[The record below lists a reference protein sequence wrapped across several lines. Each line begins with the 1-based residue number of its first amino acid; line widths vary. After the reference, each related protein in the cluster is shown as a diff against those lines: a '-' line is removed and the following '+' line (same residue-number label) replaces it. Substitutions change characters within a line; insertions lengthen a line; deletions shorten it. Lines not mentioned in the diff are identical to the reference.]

1 MGEMRVIKYQMNYRY
16 LNKKMYETNRK
27 LYDQVLILLRL
38 SNLQN
43 KCAYMVR
50 ANKPR
55 TSGTKV
61 TFAVVENTEQYRK
74 EIQKLTEDAKK
85 NGFTIKEKEEG
96 ENHD

>member
-1 MGEMRVIKYQMNYRY
+1 MGEMRVIEYQMNYRY

-27 LYDQVLILLRL
+27 FYDQALIYLRV

-61 TFAVVENTEQYRK
+61 TFAVVENAEQYRQ
-74 EIQKLTEDAKK
+74 EIRKLAEDAKK
-85 NGFTIKEKEEG
+85 NGFTVKEEQKD
-96 ENHD
+96 HD